1 MSHITRARIHSIVAT
16 SIIGMV
22 LFVSAWDLTWWPA
35 WAYMIILVIGTILP
49 LTGPFRLDDGLIEER
64 MSRKPD
70 AKRWDRCFVVLVG
83 LFTMAELI
91 VPGLDHRLKWTLPQP
106 AWKHLIGLAF
116 VIIGTFG
123 LIWAMKVNRFFSA
136 IIRIQQDRGHQVVDA
151 GPYRIVRH
159 PGYAFLCL
167 RTFGIPLLFGSNPA
181 FFVAVLFV
189 SMIIVRTILEDQ
201 VLQKELTGYKEYAER
216 VTWKLIKGVW

>member
-1 MSHITRARIHSIVAT
+1 MGPIARARIHSMVAT
-16 SIIGMV
+16 SIIGVV
-22 LFVSAWDLTWWPA
+22 LFCSAWDLTWWPA
-35 WAYMIILVIGTILP
+35 WAYMAVLVPGTILP
-49 LTGPFRLDDGLIEER
+49 LAGPLRLDEGLIEER

-70 AKRWDRCFVVLVG
+70 AKRWDRYFVASVG

-91 VPGLDHRLKWTLPQP
+91 VPGLDHRLKWSLPQP
-106 AWKHLIGLAF
+106 EWKHLLGLAF
-116 VIIGTFG
+116 VIIGTLG

-159 PGYAFLCL
+159 PGYTFWSL
-167 RTFGIPLLFGSNPA
+167 RTFGVPLLLGSNPA
-181 FFVAVLFV
+181 FIVAVLFV
-189 SMIIVRTILEDQ
+189 AMFVVRTILEDR

-216 VTWKLIKGVW
+216 VKWKLVKGVW